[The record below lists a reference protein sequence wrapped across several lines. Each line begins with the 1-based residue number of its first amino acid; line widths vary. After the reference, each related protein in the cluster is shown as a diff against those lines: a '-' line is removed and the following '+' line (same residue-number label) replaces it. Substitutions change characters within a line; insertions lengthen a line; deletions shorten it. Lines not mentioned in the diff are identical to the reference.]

1 MLIYHGHTDI
11 VYALAFSPD
20 GSVLASGGKDG
31 AVHLW
36 GDGGSDRT
44 ADEAELSPVHA
55 LAYLPDDRLAVGS
68 AAGWSVH
75 RPGSEPRPT
84 PTPVAAGVGVT
95 ALAAAGPSLLAVG
108 FGVRLKPDPGALEL
122 YDLAARR
129 WVSPRS
135 YEPNG
140 VRAVAGCPAKGLVA
154 WSTGHKMAKVRD
166 IRRPD
171 PVHFTLTHTS
181 PAVALSP
188 DGSTLAAAVDWGVKL
203 FDLARK
209 QERATIKGHK
219 GAVAAVAF
227 SPDGQTVAT
236 GSWDGTVRL
245 WDAASGREAGG
256 FTSPAGKVYAVAFA
270 PDGGRLAAGGDTGA
284 VVVWDVG

>member
-1 MLIYHGHTDI
+1 MLIYHGHTAV

-20 GSVLASGGKDG
+20 GGVLASGGKDG

-36 GDGGSDRT
+36 GDGGQPATVGDG
-44 ADEAELSPVHA
+44 SPVQA
-55 LAYLPDDRLAVGS
+55 LAYLPDGRLAVGR
-68 AAGWSVH
+68 ADGWYVY
-75 RPGSEPRPT
+75 RPGAEPESHFLELPSGRT
-84 PTPVAAGVGVT
+84 T
-95 ALAAAGPSLLAVG
+95 ALAVIYPNLLAVG
-108 FGVRLKPDPGALEL
+108 HGERYKPTTGGLVLWDLKRERRADP
-122 YDLAARR
+122 
-129 WVSPRS
+129 VFH
-135 YEPNG
+135 EPNG

-154 WSTGHKMAKVRD
+154 WSTGYKKVTVRD

-171 PVHFTLTHTS
+171 ALHFTLTHTS

-188 DGSTLAAAVDWGVKL
+188 DGATLAVALDWGVRL
-203 FDLARK
+203 FDLAKKR
-209 QERATIKGHK
+209 ERAALKGHK

-245 WDAASGREAGG
+245 WDAATGREAGG
-256 FTSPAGKVYAVAFA
+256 FAWPVGKVYSLAYA

>member
-20 GSVLASGGKDG
+20 GAVLASGGKDG
-31 AVHLW
+31 VVHLW
-36 GDGGSDRT
+36 GDT
-44 ADEAELSPVHA
+44 APPADDPPVAAPVQA
-55 LAYLPDDRLAVGS
+55 LAYLPDGRLVVGR
-68 AAGWSVH
+68 AELWYPA
-75 RPGSEPRPT
+75 RPGAAVIPS
-84 PTPVAAGVGVT
+84 PVGGPIT
-95 ALAAAGPSLLAVG
+95 ALAVVGPGLLAIG
-108 FGVRLKPDPGALEL
+108 FGERVKPTPGTLYLWDLKRERVVDPVF
-122 YDLAARR
+122 R
-129 WVSPRS
+129 
-135 YEPNG
+135 EPNG

-154 WSTGHKMAKVRD
+154 WSTGHKKVTVRD

-171 PVHFTLTHTS
+171 PLHFPLTHTS

-188 DGSTLAAAVDWGVKL
+188 DGSGLAVAVDWGVKL
-203 FDLARK
+203 FDLAKKR
-209 QERATIKGHK
+209 ERATVKGHK

-227 SPDGQTVAT
+227 SPDGQSVAT

-245 WDAASGREAGG
+245 WDAATGREAGG